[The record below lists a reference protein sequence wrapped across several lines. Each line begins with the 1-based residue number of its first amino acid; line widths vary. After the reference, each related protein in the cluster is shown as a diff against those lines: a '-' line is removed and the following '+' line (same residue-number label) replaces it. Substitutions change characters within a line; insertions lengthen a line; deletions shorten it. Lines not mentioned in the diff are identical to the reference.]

1 MLVGTFINIPF
12 AYKDLLNFEIE
23 GIVPVILAAL
33 TGFFWDKYLLLG
45 DINL

>member
-33 TGFFWDKYLLLG
+33 TGFFGTNIYYLG
-45 DINL
+45 I